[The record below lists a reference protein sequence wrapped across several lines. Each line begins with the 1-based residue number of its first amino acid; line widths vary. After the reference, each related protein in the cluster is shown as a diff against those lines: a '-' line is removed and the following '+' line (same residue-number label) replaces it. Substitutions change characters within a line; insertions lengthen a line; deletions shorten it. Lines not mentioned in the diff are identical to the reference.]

1 MIIINDNYNDVE
13 KRKIEIVERKGIG
26 HPDTLA
32 DILANICSIEFSK
45 YCLKEFGF
53 ILHHNFDKLYIGAG
67 RIIYED
73 SKIIVKDKI
82 KINLNGRCSNKYNK
96 KIIDIKGILEPKI
109 KEFLVNLFEIARVE
123 DYFEININ
131 STQNSKRDNW
141 YMPESKK
148 DLPELDTLLAS
159 DTSVCVAQGNM
170 SLLEELALKLEQ
182 SLYNYKDNNLPIHKY
197 KELGSDMKFMLVR
210 VEKEISVHICI
221 PVLRKAYNN
230 NEEYDIIINRY
241 KEILNKQ
248 AKEIIGD
255 KDYNY
260 KILVNENSSN
270 TYDRYTLILG
280 SCIEC
285 GEEGVVGR
293 GNDINGIIS
302 VYRENTKEAEAG
314 KNPSYHTGKVIAH
327 IIKKISS
334 RIYKELNIKNTI
346 VAIQKNKN
354 ELLNPYLLEVSI
366 EKKNKN
372 IEEQIDKI
380 IKEEFNKDYIFEILK
395 SKKIF

>member
-1 MIIINDNYNDVE
+1 
-13 KRKIEIVERKGIG
+13 
-26 HPDTLA
+26 
-32 DILANICSIEFSK
+32 
-45 YCLKEFGF
+45 
-53 ILHHNFDKLYIGAG
+53 
-67 RIIYED
+67 
-73 SKIIVKDKI
+73 
-82 KINLNGRCSNKYNK
+82 
-96 KIIDIKGILEPKI
+96 
-109 KEFLVNLFEIARVE
+109 
-123 DYFEININ
+123 
-131 STQNSKRDNW
+131 
-141 YMPESKK
+141 MPESKK

-182 SLYNYKDNNLPIHKY
+182 SLYNYKDNNLPIPKY
-197 KELGSDMKFMLVR
+197 KELGSDIKFMLVR